1 MPPPCT
7 VCEPQQC
14 LHSQKLAP
22 AWEQLASEWKEKAR
36 PSALIAKVDCTKP
49 SLASSSDG
57 GKELCDKFR
66 ISGFPTIK
74 YGDPKALQDYNGG
87 RSYHDMATFA
97 TAQLKP
103 PCSVGTIESCDET
116 TKQELLDIMK
126 HSNDEIVGLI
136 QQEKQK
142 LKEANNEFKKRTKE
156 LEQNYNAL
164 VAEKDRKI
172 KEIKESGLDTAKL
185 IKAFKEL
192 QQGYGSNRDE
202 L

>member
-1 MPPPCT
+1 MY
-7 VCEPQQC
+7 QKC
-14 LHSQKLAP
+14 LHCQKLAP
-22 AWEQLASEWKEKAR
+22 AWDQLAADWKDKT
-36 PSALIAKVDCTKP
+36 STALIAKVDCTQ
-49 SLASSSDG
+49 SSSSSEG
-57 GKELCDKFR
+57 GKKLCDKFR
-66 ISGFPTIK
+66 VSGFPTIK

-87 RSYHDMATFA
+87 RSYHDMAAFT

-103 PCSVGTIESCDET
+103 PCSVETIESCDET

-126 HSNDEIVGLI
+126 NTNDEILALI

-142 LKEANNEFKKRTKE
+142 LNDANHEFKIKTKE
-156 LEQNYNAL
+156 LEQQYNVM

-185 IKAFKEL
+185 IKAFKETK
-192 QQGYGSNRDE
+192 QGYGSKGEE

>member
-1 MPPPCT
+1 
-7 VCEPQQC
+7 
-14 LHSQKLAP
+14 
-22 AWEQLASEWKEKAR
+22 
-36 PSALIAKVDCTKP
+36 
-49 SLASSSDG
+49 
-57 GKELCDKFR
+57 
-66 ISGFPTIK
+66 
-74 YGDPKALQDYNGG
+74 
-87 RSYHDMATFA
+87 MATFA

-103 PCSVGTIESCDET
+103 PCSVETIESCDET
-116 TKQELLDIMK
+116 TKQELLGIMK